1 MAREP
6 LLSIIVTSYSIE
18 RMGDVYELI
27 DSIKTQTYPS
37 IETIFVAERSTEL
50 FEKVKIY
57 AQEKAIP
64 RVIVLFNNGEP
75 GLSAA
80 RNLGVKEARGKI
92 IAFVDDD
99 VVLFPD
105 WAEEMVKSYNDDSIA
120 GVTGPALPLWQDE
133 SMSWFPEELY
143 WIISC
148 TAWCDWNEVRPV
160 RNAWGMNMSF
170 RSEIFEQCGLFL
182 NEYGFHKGPMAE
194 DNEFSQRVKARTGK
208 KIVYSPTV
216 RLWHRVHKYRLSQEF
231 IKERAYWIGHSRRM
245 LKRLHHEAN
254 RGEDLL
260 SQEHQLLRRII
271 TRLSLSIVKSF
282 FTTPAI
288 AWRKLRVTITALF
301 FVARGYYFNS
311 QYFSSGRSQQLAKFE
326 RGTEY
331 GTRY

>member
-1 MAREP
+1 
-6 LLSIIVTSYSIE
+6 
-18 RMGDVYELI
+18 
-27 DSIKTQTYPS
+27 
-37 IETIFVAERSTEL
+37 
-50 FEKVKIY
+50 
-57 AQEKAIP
+57 
-64 RVIVLFNNGEP
+64 
-75 GLSAA
+75 
-80 RNLGVKEARGKI
+80 
-92 IAFVDDD
+92 
-99 VVLFPD
+99 
-105 WAEEMVKSYNDDSIA
+105 
-120 GVTGPALPLWQDE
+120 
-133 SMSWFPEELY
+133 
-143 WIISC
+143 
-148 TAWCDWNEVRPV
+148 
-160 RNAWGMNMSF
+160 MNMSF